1 METKSSLAAERAYDA
16 HAAQLYRVA
25 YALLQSRESAE
36 DAVQDAFARY
46 LAHNGAFR
54 DAEHEKAW
62 LIRVTINR
70 CHDLQRAGAVRA
82 YTPLDD
88 LLHQPA
94 AESGDWQDDQP
105 VLRSILS
112 LPEKYRLVLVL
123 HGLEGQSVEAIA
135 KELHLTA
142 SAVKMRLKRGRE
154 LLQKTLA
161 KEDIHV

>member
-1 METKSSLAAERAYDA
+1 MGPQNTLAAERAYDA

-25 YALLQSRESAE
+25 YGLLQSRESAE
-36 DAVQDAFARY
+36 DAVQDTFARY
-46 LAHNGAFR
+46 LAHAGTFR
-54 DAEHEKAW
+54 DAEQEKAW

-82 YTPLDD
+82 YTPLED

-94 AESGDWQDDQP
+94 DDREDWSGDQP
-105 VLRSILS
+105 VLRAILS
-112 LPEKYRLVLVL
+112 LPEKYRVVLIL
-123 HGLEGQSVEAIA
+123 HGLEDQPVDTIA
-135 KELHLTA
+135 SELRLTS

-154 LLQKTLA
+154 LLQKILA